1 MLYGIFRRCW
11 AFIPRMIYWVEKSFM
26 HKIYFCTSERRK
38 VLKPMVALSLLVM
51 TAIAPV
57 ISASAYTIS
66 PMDQGG
72 QISAV
77 DTAEVYYF
85 DGRWHMID
93 SFSIGSDAGE
103 YGPACAV
110 FDLASITTPVTS
122 AVLNLQI
129 TDVYGPEDL
138 SDYYPVAL
146 FDVSDSGILN
156 PPEDWRSWDLDT
168 YMADFWND
176 KADLT
181 SGVVYGEFMAAYG
194 ATDIY
199 LEIELTSSAINDI
212 NASIGDPFAIGFG
225 PGSITNGYF
234 FPDEGASVFFGSAEL
249 TLTSV
254 PVPCTILLLGSG
266 LLFVGAIRRFFCTH
280 N

>member
-1 MLYGIFRRCW
+1 MPRR
-11 AFIPRMIYWVEKSFM
+11 IYSVQKSAA
-26 HKIYFCTSERRK
+26 HKIYLCSSERRK
-38 VLKPMVALSLLVM
+38 VLKPMVALSLIIM
-51 TAIAPV
+51 AAIAPV
-57 ISASAYTIS
+57 KSATAYTIS
-66 PMDQGG
+66 SMDQGG

-77 DTAEVYYF
+77 DTAEVYYY

-93 SFSIGSDAGE
+93 SFSIGSDAGD

-110 FDLASITTPVTS
+110 FDLASISVPVTS

-129 TDVYGPEDL
+129 TAVHGPEDL

-146 FDVSDSGILN
+146 YDVSDSGILY
-156 PPEDWRSWDLDT
+156 PPANWQSWDLDT

-181 SGVVYGEFMAAYG
+181 SGAVYGEFMAAYG
-194 ATDIY
+194 ATDVY
-199 LEIELTSSAINDI
+199 LEIALTSAAINDI
-212 NASIGDPFAIGFG
+212 NASLGDPFAIGFG
-225 PGSITNGYF
+225 PSSIANEYF

-266 LLFVGAIRRFFCTH
+266 LLFVGAIRRFLLCIIKPSKLLSALS
-280 N
+280 